1 MRIDAITLK
10 DLLQDRGLSQVDLSR
25 KTKLGTKTIGRALSG
40 KELRTGNVER
50 IAQALDVT
58 VDTLVNPPPNPISE
72 AVRAKPGLSRLVM
85 DLDHITMNKLQA
97 ASRKYKVE
105 PKAIIKFAPLL
116 FSLVAE
122 ASLAER
128 AKQLRDWQ
136 EEMKTLIDNAPASSK
151 TRHKLCARMAV
162 IARREQASI
171 DQCDLRSGFSSA
183 RQLETVGTFT
193 PEGVTNP
200 FFCFLKG
207 LSGDRHF
214 VIDNDSVDYLEYWLD
229 SLVDFGEADFRAQT
243 EIEEMANVTVYE
255 EWVSLLDVPSE
266 LEQPHRGEDRTRWL
280 ASHYGEAKGDFQL
293 AWRRWRESG
302 DADLWLRSK
311 DLASV
316 PTVRAPQSKDVTDEQ
331 TRW

>member
-1 MRIDAITLK
+1 MRIDATALRGLIL
-10 DLLQDRGLSQVDLSR
+10 DHGLSQVDLSR
-25 KTKLGTKTIGRALSG
+25 KTKLGTKTIGRALNG
-40 KELRTGNVER
+40 KELRTGNVEL
-50 IAQALDVT
+50 IAQALNVT
-58 VDTLVNPPPNPISE
+58 VDHLINPPQNPISE

-85 DLDHITMNKLQA
+85 DLDHVTMNKLQT
-97 ASRKYKVE
+97 ASRRYQVE
-105 PKAIIKFAPLL
+105 PKTIIKFAPLL
-116 FSLVAE
+116 FSLIAE

-128 AKQLRDWQ
+128 AKNLRDWQ
-136 EEMKTLIDNAPASSK
+136 EKMKTLIDNAPASSK
-151 TRHKLCARMAV
+151 TRVKLCARVAV

-183 RQLETVGTFT
+183 RRLETVGTFT

-200 FFCFLKG
+200 FFSFLKG

-243 EIEEMANVTVYE
+243 EIEEMANVTVHE
-255 EWVSLLDVPSE
+255 AWVSLLDVPSE
-266 LEQPHRGEDRTRWL
+266 LQQPHRGKDRTRWL

-302 DADLWLRSK
+302 DADHWLRSK

-316 PTVRAPQSKDVTDEQ
+316 PTVRAPQSEDVTDEQ
-331 TRW
+331 ARP

>member
-1 MRIDAITLK
+1 MRIEATTLK
-10 DLLQDRGLSQVDLSR
+10 RLMRRQGQSQVDLSR
-25 KTKLGTKTIGRALSG
+25 KTKLGTKTIGRAMNG
-40 KELRTGNVER
+40 KELRTGNVEL

-58 VDTLVNPPPNPISE
+58 VDTLVNPPPNPISD
-72 AVRAKPGLSRLVM
+72 AVKAKPGLSRLVM
-85 DLDHITMNKLQA
+85 DLDHVTMNKLQT
-97 ASRKYKVE
+97 ASRRYQVD
-105 PKAIIKFAPLL
+105 PKTIIKFAPLL

-128 AKQLRDWQ
+128 AKNLRDWQ
-136 EEMKTLIDNAPASSK
+136 EKMKTLIDNAPASSK
-151 TRHKLCARMAV
+151 TRDKLCARMAV

-171 DQCDLRSGFSSA
+171 DQCDLRSGFSLA
-183 RQLETVGTFT
+183 RRLETVGTLA
-193 PEGVTNP
+193 PEGVTSP
-200 FFCFLKG
+200 FFSFLKG

-243 EIEEMANVTVYE
+243 EIEEMANVTVYK

-280 ASHYGEAKGDFQL
+280 ASYYGEAKGDFQL

-302 DADLWLRSK
+302 DADHWLRSK

-316 PTVRAPQSKDVTDEQ
+316 PTVRAPQSKDVNDEQ
-331 TRW
+331 TRS

>member
-1 MRIDAITLK
+1 MRINSTVLK
-10 DLLQDRGLSQVDLSR
+10 GLLQVQGLSQVDLSR
-25 KTKLGTKTIGRALSG
+25 RTKLGTKTIGRALSG

-50 IAQALDVT
+50 IAQALAVT
-58 VDTLVNPPPNPISE
+58 VDTLVNPPPNPISD
-72 AVRAKPGLSRLVM
+72 AVKAKPGLSRLVM
-85 DLDHITMNKLQA
+85 DLDHVTMNKLQTA
-97 ASRKYKVE
+97 ARRYQVE
-105 PKAIIKFAPLL
+105 PKTIIKFAPLL

-128 AKQLRDWQ
+128 AKNLRDWQ
-136 EEMKTLIDNAPASSK
+136 EKMKTLIDNAPASSK
-151 TRHKLCARMAV
+151 TRVKLCARVAV
-162 IARREQASI
+162 IARSEQASI
-171 DQCDLRSGFSSA
+171 EQCDLRSGYSSA
-183 RQLETVGTFT
+183 RQLEIVGTLA

-200 FFCFLKG
+200 FFSFLKG

-214 VIDNDSVDYLEYWLD
+214 VIDNDNVDYLEYWLD
-229 SLVDFGEADFRAQT
+229 SLADFGEAEFRAQT

-280 ASHYGEAKGDFQL
+280 ASYYGEAKGDFQL

-302 DADLWLRSK
+302 DADHWLRSK

-331 TRW
+331 TRS

>member
-1 MRIDAITLK
+1 MRIDVATLK
-10 DLLQDRGLSQVDLSR
+10 GLLQVQGLSQVDLSR
-25 KTKLGTKTIGRALSG
+25 RTKLGTKTIGRALSG

-50 IAQALDVT
+50 IAQALEVT
-58 VDTLVNPPPNPISE
+58 VDTLVNPPPDPTRD
-72 AVRAKPGLSRLVM
+72 AVKAKPGLSRLVM
-85 DLDHITMNKLQA
+85 DLDHVTMNKLQTA
-97 ASRKYKVE
+97 ARRYQVE
-105 PKAIIKFAPLL
+105 PKTIIKFAPLL

-128 AKQLRDWQ
+128 AKNLRDWQ
-136 EEMKTLIDNAPASSK
+136 EKMKTLIDNAPASSEIR
-151 TRHKLCARMAV
+151 TELEARTAE
-162 IARREQASI
+162 IAQREQASI
-171 DQCDLRSGFSSA
+171 DQRDLRSGFSSA
-183 RQLETVGTFT
+183 RQPETVGAFT

-200 FFCFLKG
+200 FFSFLKG

-229 SLVDFGEADFRAQT
+229 SLADFGEAEFLAQT

-266 LEQPHRGEDRTRWL
+266 LQQPHRGEDRARWL
-280 ASHYGEAKGDFQL
+280 ASHYGDAKGDFQL

-302 DADLWLRSK
+302 DADHWLRSR

-316 PTVRAPQSKDVTDEQ
+316 PTVRAPQSKDSTDEQ
-331 TRW
+331 AHS